1 MEYTDQED
9 VFNTWID
16 IVKQNYPSLE
26 ITKELMDI
34 LSDTFAAGTVSEHLE
49 GLEKPTQKVIDARMH

>member
-16 IVKQNYPSLE
+16 IVKQNHPNLE
-26 ITKELMDI
+26 ITKEIMDL
-34 LSDTFAAGTVSEHLE
+34 LSDTFAAGTVSQYLE
-49 GLEKPTQKVIDARMH
+49 GLEKPTQKSIDLRMH

>member
-16 IVKQNYPSLE
+16 IVKDKNPNLE
-26 ITKELMDI
+26 ITKELMD
-34 LSDTFAAGTVSEHLE
+34 LLFDTFTAGTVSKYLE

>member
-16 IVKQNYPSLE
+16 IVKDKNPNLE
-26 ITKELMDI
+26 ITKELMD
-34 LSDTFAAGTVSEHLE
+34 LLFDTFTAGTVSEYLE
-49 GLEKPTQKVIDARMH
+49 GLEKPPQKVIDARMH

>member
-16 IVKQNYPSLE
+16 IVKDKNPNLE
-26 ITKELMDI
+26 ITKELMD
-34 LSDTFAAGTVSEHLE
+34 LLFDTFTAGTVSEYLE
-49 GLEKPTQKVIDARMH
+49 GLEKPTQKAIDARMH

>member
-9 VFNTWID
+9 VFNTWMD
-16 IVKQNYPSLE
+16 IVKDKNPNLN
-26 ITKELMDI
+26 ITKELMD
-34 LSDTFAAGTVSEHLE
+34 LLFDTFTAGTVSERLV